1 MWAQIDFVT
10 LFIFPFSCV
19 TFFARLSFHSNT
31 NASLTSHMG
40 GVLCRKLWSVL
51 FDYYRDYELLFD
63 DISKAQLVV
72 V

>member
-1 MWAQIDFVT
+1 
-10 LFIFPFSCV
+10 
-19 TFFARLSFHSNT
+19 
-31 NASLTSHMG
+31 MG